1 MVTQNKERKNGI
13 WKKKCPRM
21 IKPTNRTEIYIYM
34 TISNGIMVEPLNKHL
49 VNRIH
54 DK

>member
-1 MVTQNKERKNGI
+1 MVTQNKEMKNGI
-13 WKKKCPRM
+13 WKKNCPGM
-21 IKPTNRTEIYIYM
+21 IKPTNRTDIYM
-34 TISNGIMVEPLNKHL
+34 TISNGIIVEPLNKHL

>member
-1 MVTQNKERKNGI
+1 MVTQNKERKNGR

-21 IKPTNRTEIYIYM
+21 IKPTNRTKIYM
-34 TISNGIMVEPLNKHL
+34 TISNGIIVEPLNKHL
-49 VNRIH
+49 VNQIH